1 MNNTG
6 IISLGII
13 IINFIFSYKGLK
25 DRVFFDR
32 YSFVVERI
40 LLFREYWRLITSGFL
55 HVSWKHL
62 IFNMISLLAFSFLL
76 EADLGS
82 VSFLILYFGS
92 LLGGDLLSLFIHRH
106 NSDYSSVGAS
116 GAICGVIFASIA
128 LFPGMSVNLLGL
140 IPIPGWLYGIG
151 YVLYAIYGIRSR
163 NDNIGHDAHLGGAL
177 VGMLIAIILEPQA
190 MFENVATIIAISVP
204 AVFFMYVIITKP
216 HVLLVDNFFY
226 QQHHVFG
233 DIDDKYN
240 FDRANRQQ
248 ELDRLLEKIHK
259 KGMHSL
265 TKAEKEKLERYSQ
278 QIN

>member
-6 IISLGII
+6 IISLVII
-13 IINFIFSYKGLK
+13 IVNFIVSYKGLK
-25 DRVFFDR
+25 DRAFFDR

-55 HVSWKHL
+55 HVSWQHL
-62 IFNMISLLAFSFLL
+62 IFNMISLLMFSFLL

-82 VSFLILYFGS
+82 WQFLLLYFGS

-106 NSDYSSVGAS
+106 NGDYSSVGAS

-128 LFPGMSVNLLGL
+128 LFPGMGVSLLGL
-140 IPIPGWLYGIG
+140 IPVPGWLYG
-151 YVLYAIYGIRSR
+151 VVFLLYSIYGIKSR
-163 NDNIGHDAHLGGAL
+163 NHNIGHDAHLGGAL
-177 VGMLIAIILEPQA
+177 AGMTIAIVMEPQA
-190 MFENVATIIAISVP
+190 MFANFATIIAIAVP

-226 QQHHVFG
+226 KQHHVFG
-233 DIDDKYN
+233 DIDQKYV
-240 FDRANRQQ
+240 FDRANRQK
-248 ELDRLLEKIHK
+248 ELDAILEKIHK

-278 QIN
+278 HF